1 MGVNFDIFIKKHLG
15 KAIDVDGAAGVQC
28 VDLAKAYLKEVFD
41 IPYFAVGSARNY
53 YERFDSYPQLKSKFK
68 RIANTPDF
76 VPQKGDLAVW
86 DATKG
91 GGHGHVA
98 ICAGK
103 GDTRHFYSYDQNWGD
118 KACKLVRHD
127 YKGFSGVLRPRYSEL
142 LSAIKDATADYYPK
156 YSGNSGSLVDAL
168 ASIGASSSFS
178 SRRKIAKA
186 NGVSGYM
193 GTAAQNIKLLALLR
207 TGQLRRA

>member
-1 MGVNFDIFIKKHLG
+1 MGINFEKFIKKYLG
-15 KAIDVDGAAGVQC
+15 KATDIDGAAGVQC

-41 IPYFAVGSARNY
+41 VDFFAVGSAKNY
-53 YERFDSYPQLKSKFK
+53 FERFDRFAELRDKFV

-76 VPQKGDLAVW
+76 VPIKGDLAVW
-86 DATKG
+86 GSSKG

-98 ICAGK
+98 ICSGE
-103 GDTRHFYSYDQNWGD
+103 GDTRHFYSYDQNWDG

-127 YKGFSGVLRPRYSEL
+127 YRGFLGVLRPRCRVLIGSGET
-142 LSAIKDATADYYPK
+142 TAACYHK
-156 YSGNSGSLVDAL
+156 YSGSSSSLVDAL
-168 ASIGASSSFS
+168 ESLGVNSSFNN
-178 SRRKIAKA
+178 RRKIAKA
-186 NGVSGYM
+186 NGVNGYV

>member
-1 MGVNFDIFIKKHLG
+1 MGVNFEKFIKKYLG
-15 KAIDVDGAAGVQC
+15 KATDVDGSAGVQC

-41 IPYFAVGSARNY
+41 IPFFAVGSAKNY
-53 YERFDSYPQLKSKFK
+53 FERFDRFGALRDKFE

-76 VPQKGDLAVW
+76 VPLKGDLAVW
-86 DATKG
+86 GSSKG

-98 ICAGK
+98 ICSGE
-103 GDTRHFYSYDQNWGD
+103 GDTRHFYSYDQNWDG

-127 YKGFSGVLRPRYSEL
+127 YRGFLGVLRPRCRVLIGSGE
-142 LSAIKDATADYYPK
+142 TAAAYYPK
-156 YSGNSGSLVDAL
+156 YSGSSSSLVDAL
-168 ASIGASSSFS
+168 ESLGVTSSFNN
-178 SRRKIAKA
+178 RRKIARA
-186 NGVSGYM
+186 NGVNGYV

>member
-1 MGVNFDIFIKKHLG
+1 MGVNFDIFIKKYLG
-15 KAIDVDGAAGVQC
+15 KATDVDGAAGVQC

-41 IPYFAVGSARNY
+41 VDFFAVGSAKNY
-53 YERFDSYPQLKSKFK
+53 FERFDRFAKLRDKFV

-76 VPQKGDLAVW
+76 VPIKGDLAVW
-86 DATKG
+86 GSSKG

-98 ICAGK
+98 ICSGE
-103 GDTRHFYSYDQNWGD
+103 GDTRHFYSYDQNWDG

-127 YKGFSGVLRPRYSEL
+127 YRGFLGVLRPRCRVLIGSGET
-142 LSAIKDATADYYPK
+142 TAACYHK
-156 YSGNSGSLVDAL
+156 YSGSSSSLVDAL
-168 ASIGASSSFS
+168 ESLGVNSSFNN
-178 SRRKIAKA
+178 RRKIAKA
-186 NGVSGYM
+186 NGVNGYV

>member
-1 MGVNFDIFIKKHLG
+1 MGVNFDIFIKKYLG
-15 KAIDVDGAAGVQC
+15 KATDVDGAAGVQC

-41 IPYFAVGSARNY
+41 VDFFAVGSAKNY
-53 YERFDSYPQLKSKFK
+53 FERFDRFGALRDKFV

-76 VPQKGDLAVW
+76 VPIKGDLAVW
-86 DATKG
+86 GSSKG

-98 ICAGK
+98 ICSGE
-103 GDTRHFYSYDQNWGD
+103 GDTRHFYSYDQNWDG

-127 YKGFSGVLRPRYSEL
+127 YRGFLGVLRPRCRVLIGSGET
-142 LSAIKDATADYYPK
+142 TAACYHK
-156 YSGNSGSLVDAL
+156 YSGSSSSLVDAL
-168 ASIGASSSFS
+168 ESLGVNSSFNN
-178 SRRKIAKA
+178 RRKIAKA
-186 NGVSGYM
+186 NGVNGYV